1 MYRRLFKYVIPEKH
15 LYNTITYYTNKNIT
29 PILDYVVEHNTDPA
43 VIHRFMDKKLQLFE
57 DYPNSYHS
65 LKLSSLN
72 FDTYKTFL
80 LAKSCKQNN
89 IKLLI
94 DAEEYDVQDEV
105 KTITNKLIEDGYD
118 YNIFKTYQMYRK
130 DMFRELVKDIYFHQT
145 HDLIHNIKLV
155 RGAYIF
161 KDMNK
166 NIIHETK
173 EITDVV
179 FDDAIELLIEEMN
192 QTSKINVIV
201 ATHNMDSF
209 EKIRYIPS
217 NYNIQHA
224 ALMGM
229 EEKFDDKARFINRMV
244 HIPFGPL
251 HKSYP
256 YMFRR
261 LVENNPLN
269 DQIIEYK
276 QKYDHYINNGR
287 ESIDYGKDFSK

>member
-15 LYNTITYYTNKNIT
+15 LHNTIAYYKNKNIT
-29 PILDYVVEHNTDPA
+29 PILDYVVEHNTDPV

-57 DYPNSYHS
+57 DFPNSYHS

-72 FDTYKTFL
+72 FDIYKTFL
-80 LAKSCKQNN
+80 LAKSCKENN

-105 KTITNKLIEDGYD
+105 NEITNKLMEDGYD
-118 YNIFKTYQMYRK
+118 YNVFKTYQMYRR
-130 DMFRELVKDIYFHQT
+130 DTFRELVKDLYFHQT
-145 HDLIHNIKLV
+145 HNLIHNIKLV

-161 KDMNK
+161 KDTNK
-166 NIIHETK
+166 NIIHESK
-173 EITDVV
+173 HNTDVV
-179 FDDAIELLIEEMN
+179 FNDSIDLLVEEMN
-192 QTSKINVIV
+192 QTAKINLIV
-201 ATHNMDSF
+201 ATHNMESF

-217 NYNIQHA
+217 NYNVQHA

-229 EEKFDDKARFINRMV
+229 EERFDNQTRFVNRMV
-244 HIPFGPL
+244 HVPFGPL

-256 YMFRR
+256 YMLRR
-261 LVENNPLN
+261 LIENNSLN

-276 QKYDHYINNGR
+276 RKYAHYINNGR
-287 ESIDYGKDFSK
+287 ESVNYGKNVSK